1 MTVKKLIAI
10 GFIFA
15 CTTVAWM
22 ILGASNLSRT
32 DSAYSSLKSEVATL
46 FGDSLDIYAPECYAK
61 VPRAVEETVDGR
73 RVVSTVYDIV
83 PAEISKTDVRLSV
96 ALDPRKKGNL
106 WFPTFRAKFSGEWV
120 FAGLN
125 GSGVFSH
132 ANGASNQLGNAA
144 SSPVPAAWYLLSTL
158 ESENSVYDNVE
169 LAING
174 AAIPDVTPLIRRT
187 EIPVIPA
194 ADGTVRLAVSYD
206 VTGMEL
212 LRYYASREGGDIAQI
227 NDFSLIMDTDFLKYD
242 FPEGMMSPTER
253 TDRADGS
260 TLTWRFAKSV
270 TGKDIGLS
278 IPNKLNPG
286 EIITRV
292 TFFAP
297 VSLLFFFVVLFVVS
311 VIRGVSFHPMHYFF
325 LAATFFAFHLM
336 FSYFSDQWSIYP
348 SFAVAA
354 GVSIGLTVSY
364 LARFTDR
371 TVAFLVAPATQLVY
385 LVIFSFSFFFD
396 GMTGILVTICSVLTL
411 FLLMQL
417 TAGVNWDTAFG
428 NGMKKIKD

>member
-15 CTTVAWM
+15 CTAIAWM

-32 DSAYSSLKSEVATL
+32 DTAYSSLKSEVATL

-61 VPRAVEETVDGR
+61 VPRLVEETVDGR
-73 RVVSTVYDIV
+73 RVITTVYDIV
-83 PAEISKTDVRLSV
+83 PAEISKTDVHLTV

-120 FAGLN
+120 FSGLK
-125 GSGVFSH
+125 
-132 ANGASNQLGNAA
+132 ASPSA
-144 SSPVPAAWYLLSTL
+144 SWYLLSTL

-169 LAING
+169 LAVNG

-187 EIPVIPA
+187 EMPVTPA
-194 ADGTVRLAVSYD
+194 DDGTARLAVSYD

-212 LRYYASREGGDIAQI
+212 LRYYASRQSGDIAQI
-227 NDFSLIMDTDFLKYD
+227 NDFNLAIDTDFLKYD

-253 TDRADGS
+253 TDRTDGS
-260 TLTWRFAKSV
+260 TLAWRFAKSV

-311 VIRGVSFHPMHYFF
+311 VIRGVTFHPMHYFF

-348 SFAVAA
+348 SFAVSAL
-354 GVSIGLTVSY
+354 VSIGLTVSY

-371 TVAFLVAPATQLVY
+371 AIAFLVAPATQFVY

-417 TAGVNWDTAFG
+417 TAAVNWDTAFG
-428 NGMKKIKD
+428 NGMKKTKD